1 MERYQDGKED
11 TMSNDEPAGG
21 VLRGNG
27 LVDFTHLRTPE
38 ELASVSRIEDVGAV
52 IVPESLAATYAAIPA
67 SNVGATIFVPDG
79 VNLRV
84 HTGSLVVGGDGLGA
98 AEDMLVVVGM
108 LTITS
113 PVTGVVPKRMAVVGS
128 VLAPRGSEQ
137 ALGPALAGGVGS
149 VSYYRY
155 AEGQD
160 IKQLT
165 GQVRLSAATLAN
177 PAGQPDD
184 ILVAVG
190 QVAVSGPVATV
201 GYAQVIVV
209 GQFIA
214 PEASRDVLE
223 PRMQV
228 QGQVAW
234 YRSDDP
240 RLIFEDTRL
249 GPDFFRLLDH
259 PVSLLVF
266 GDLSIAPDVTESMVR
281 EKVTDIVLF
290 GDVTAPAELVGLL
303 QVLVTDAYGS
313 IRAAGGPGS

>member
-11 TMSNDEPAGG
+11 TMSNDESAKG
-21 VLRGNG
+21 VLRDNAV
-27 LVDFTHLRTPE
+27 VDFTHLRSPE
-38 ELASVSRIEDVGAV
+38 ELSSVSRIEDVGAV
-52 IVPESLAATYAAIPA
+52 IVPESLAAAYAAIPA
-67 SNVGATIFVPDG
+67 SDVGATLYVPDG
-79 VNLRV
+79 VNVRV
-84 HTGSLVVGGDGLGA
+84 HTGTLTVGGDGLGA
-98 AEDMLVVVGM
+98 AEDVLVVVGM
-108 LTITS
+108 LIITS
-113 PVTGVVPKRMAVVGS
+113 PVTGVVPKRMAVIGS
-128 VLAPRGSEQ
+128 VLAPRGSEP

-160 IKQLT
+160 IRLLT
-165 GQVRLSAATLAN
+165 GQVKLSGAMLAN

-190 QVAVSGPVATV
+190 QVVVSGPVTTV

-209 GQFIA
+209 GQFMA
-214 PEASRDVLE
+214 SEASRDVLE
-223 PRMQV
+223 PRMQML
-228 QGQVAW
+228 GQVAW

-240 RLIFEDTRL
+240 RMIFEDTRF
-249 GPDFFRLLDH
+249 GPDFFRLLDN
-259 PVSLLVF
+259 PVSLLVL

-303 QVLVTDAYGS
+303 QVLVTDAYGT

>member
-1 MERYQDGKED
+1 
-11 TMSNDEPAGG
+11 MSNEPAEG

-27 LVDFTHLRTPE
+27 VVDFSHLRSPE
-38 ELASVSRIEDVGAV
+38 DLSSVTRIEGVGAV
-52 IVPESLAATYAAIPA
+52 IVPESLAAAYAAIPA
-67 SNVGATIFVPDG
+67 SEVGGTIFVPDG
-79 VNLRV
+79 VNVRV
-84 HTGSLVVGGDGLGA
+84 HTGTLTVGGDGLGA
-98 AEDMLVVVGM
+98 ADDMLVVVGM
-108 LTITS
+108 LVVTS
-113 PVTGVVPKRMAVVGS
+113 PVTGPVPRRVAVVGS

-160 IKQLT
+160 LRLLT
-165 GQVRLSAATLAN
+165 GQVKLSGAILAN

-190 QVAVSGPVATV
+190 QVVVSGPVATV
-201 GYAQVIVV
+201 GYAQVMVV

-214 PEASRDVLE
+214 PEGSRDVLE

-228 QGQVAW
+228 LGQVAW
-234 YRSDDP
+234 YRGDDP
-240 RLIFEDTRL
+240 RMIFEETRL

-259 PVSLLVF
+259 PVSLVVLDDLV
-266 GDLSIAPDVTESMVR
+266 IAPDVTESMVR
-281 EKVTDIVLF
+281 GKLADVVLF

-303 QVLVTDAYGS
+303 QVLVTDAFGT
-313 IRAAGGPGS
+313 IRAADGPGS